1 MPQPSPDSRPS
12 RSRSTRVRAG
22 SGVALVAVIGMLA
35 ACASSGG
42 SQAEPAL
49 IFSGTEVPRCAFEP
63 VGEVTAQVRM
73 RGDQAAVEGR
83 LHPML
88 ARAATRRGADAIMA
102 IRLEGR
108 FTVVAAG
115 TRPTGAAVRSVP
127 WNGRAQAIRFL
138 NPNCRS

>member
-1 MPQPSPDSRPS
+1 MSRASPDSRTARPS
-12 RSRSTRVRAG
+12 RARVRAG
-22 SGVALVAVIGMLA
+22 SGVALVAVIGVFA

-42 SQAEPAL
+42 SQTEPAL

-73 RGDQAAVEGR
+73 RGDQAAVEAR
-83 LHPML
+83 LHPLL

-108 FTVVAAG
+108 FTVVATG
-115 TRPTGAAVRSVP
+115 TRPAGAAVGSVP

-138 NPNCRS
+138 NPNCHA

>member
-1 MPQPSPDSRPS
+1 MMNASPEFRSYRPS
-12 RSRSTRVRAG
+12 STRVRAG

-49 IFSGTEVPRCAFEP
+49 VFSGTDVPRCAFEP

-73 RGDQAAVEGR
+73 RGDQAAVEAR

-108 FTVVAAG
+108 FTVVATG
-115 TRPTGAAVRSVP
+115 TRPTGAAVTSVP
-127 WNGRAQAIRFL
+127 WTGRAQAIRFV
-138 NPNCRS
+138 NPECRG